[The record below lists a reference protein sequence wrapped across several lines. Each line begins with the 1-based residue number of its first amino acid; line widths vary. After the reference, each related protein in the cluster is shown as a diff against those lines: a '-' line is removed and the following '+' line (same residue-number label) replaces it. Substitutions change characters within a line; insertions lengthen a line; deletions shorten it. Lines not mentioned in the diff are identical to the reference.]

1 MKHLNYAEYQEL
13 AHAVDYLR
21 ITAVNACEVSQR
33 FVHVIKAES
42 DEEKELVRLTT
53 RAEKVCHGIA
63 DIVEELSDDMG
74 DMLVTAKEVCK

>member
-13 AHAVDYLR
+13 AAAVDEVR
-21 ITAVNACEVSQR
+21 IAAVNAAHVSTR
-33 FVHVIKAES
+33 FAYIRQETD
-42 DEEKELVRLTT
+42 DERSLEKMTT

-74 DMLVTAKEVCK
+74 DMLATAKEVCK